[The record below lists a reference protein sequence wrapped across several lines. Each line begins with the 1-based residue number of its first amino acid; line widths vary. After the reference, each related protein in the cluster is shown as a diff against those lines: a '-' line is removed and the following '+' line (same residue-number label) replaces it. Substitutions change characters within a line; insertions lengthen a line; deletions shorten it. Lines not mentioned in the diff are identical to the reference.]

1 MPAWPVA
8 RLKRAFPKAVPADKP
23 FALVTSGA
31 HGLLIAAV
39 NSCAADAGVAVGAR
53 LTDARAALP
62 SLICRAAEP
71 REDDIA
77 LLRLA
82 RWAGRY
88 GPNRNTDGSDGL
100 WIDITG
106 VAHLYGGEE
115 NLLEDLVQRLTSFG
129 VPSHAAL
136 ADTFGAAH
144 ALARFGIGDAGTW
157 ALAAAGTG
165 RAVLASFPVE
175 SMRLDAKAVLLLKR
189 LGLRRAGQLYDLPR
203 ESLARR
209 FRSRDVA
216 GEVLTRLDQM
226 LGLKQ
231 EPRVPLS
238 EPPVLTVRRTFA
250 EPLLSGQAI
259 ETIAMALCEDLS
271 ALLKE
276 KGRGARSV
284 RLSLYRADGT
294 VAEIAISLRTPSRDG
309 AHLMLLLKEKFD
321 SIDAGF
327 GIDLMV
333 LDVLRAGRVR
343 DVQDGFSDDDA
354 AADYDPGP
362 LIDRLSNR
370 LGVDAVTIL
379 EPRASH
385 IPERREV
392 RVAALKASLA
402 PVPSLTDR
410 SGGARLPS
418 PRRGGVGG
426 GVTNEDRSPGNPPTP
441 NPSPRRAGGSP
452 SAIGGG
458 GCTEVLPMASLN
470 ARQKG
475 SPPLIYEP
483 PWPYGHYGKG
493 PRRPPFVFAR
503 PEPIS
508 VVAEIP
514 DGPPARFIWRR
525 VERRVQRAEGPERI
539 APEWWRAIGLGQN
552 QKRPCSRDYYEIE
565 DETGARY
572 WVFRHGLYGGAEDES
587 DDPPRWFLHGL
598 FA

>member
-1 MPAWPVA
+1 MKRIVSVWLPAWPIA
-8 RLKRAFPKAVPADKP
+8 RLKRAFSKAVPADKP

-31 HGLLIAAV
+31 HGLLISAV

-71 REDDIA
+71 REDEIA

-88 GPNRNTDGSDGL
+88 GPNRNVEGSDGL

-115 NLLEDLVQRLTSFG
+115 NLLDDLVQRLASFG
-129 VPSHAAL
+129 VPSHAGL
-136 ADTFGAAH
+136 ADTFGGAY
-144 ALARFGIGDAGTW
+144 ALARFGIPGAGTW
-157 ALAAAGTG
+157 VLAAAGTG

-175 SMRLDAKAVLLLKR
+175 SLRIDAKSVLLLKR
-189 LGLRRAGQLYDLPR
+189 LGLRCIGQLYDLPR

-226 LGLKQ
+226 LGLSQ
-231 EPRVPLS
+231 EPRVPLA
-238 EPPVLTVRRTFA
+238 EPPVLSVRRAFA

-259 ETIAMALCEDLS
+259 ETIAAELCEELS
-271 ALLKE
+271 AHLKE

-294 VAEIAISLRTPSRDG
+294 VAEVAISLRKPSRDG

-333 LDVLRAGRVR
+333 LDVLRARRVT
-343 DVQDGFSDDDA
+343 DTQDGFSEGDA
-354 AADYDPGP
+354 AGAGYDPGP

-370 LGVDAVTIL
+370 LSAGAVTIL
-379 EPRASH
+379 RSRASH
-385 IPERREV
+385 IPERSEV
-392 RVAALKASLA
+392 RVAAL
-402 PVPSLTDR
+402 V
-410 SGGARLPS
+410 
-418 PRRGGVGG
+418 
-426 GVTNEDRSPGNPPTP
+426 
-441 NPSPRRAGGSP
+441 
-452 SAIGGG
+452 
-458 GCTEVLPMASLN
+458 
-470 ARQKG
+470 
-475 SPPLIYEP
+475 SPPLPVSAFNGEREMTYVP
-483 PWPYGHYGKG
+483 PWPYGPYGKG

-508 VVAEIP
+508 VVAEVP

-539 APEWWRAIGLGQN
+539 APEWWRAIGVAQD
-552 QKRPCSRDYYEIE
+552 QKRPRPRDYYDIE

-572 WVFRHGLYGGAEDES
+572 WVFRHGLYGGVEDDEN
-587 DDPPRWFLHGL
+587 DDPPRWFMHGL

>member
-1 MPAWPVA
+1 MPAA
-8 RLKRAFPKAVPADKP
+8 KP

-31 HGLLIAAV
+31 HGLLISAV

-71 REDDIA
+71 REDEIA

-88 GPNRNTDGSDGL
+88 GPNRNVEGSDGL

-115 NLLEDLVQRLTSFG
+115 NLLDDLVQRLASFG
-129 VPSHAAL
+129 VPSHAGL
-136 ADTFGAAH
+136 ADTFGGAY
-144 ALARFGIGDAGTW
+144 ALARFGIPGAGTW

-175 SMRLDAKAVLLLKR
+175 SLRIDAKSVLLLKR
-189 LGLRRAGQLYDLPR
+189 LGLRCIGQLYDLPR

-226 LGLKQ
+226 LGLSQ
-231 EPRVPLS
+231 EPRVPLA
-238 EPPVLTVRRTFA
+238 EPPVLSVRRAFA

-259 ETIAMALCEDLS
+259 ETIAAELCEELS
-271 ALLKE
+271 AHLKE

-294 VAEIAISLRTPSRDG
+294 VAEVAISLRKPSRDG

-333 LDVLRAGRVR
+333 LDVLRARRVT
-343 DVQDGFSDDDA
+343 DTQDGFSEGDA
-354 AADYDPGP
+354 AGAGYDPGP

-370 LGVDAVTIL
+370 LSAGAVTIL
-379 EPRASH
+379 RSRASH
-385 IPERREV
+385 IPERSEV
-392 RVAALKASLA
+392 RVAAL
-402 PVPSLTDR
+402 V
-410 SGGARLPS
+410 
-418 PRRGGVGG
+418 
-426 GVTNEDRSPGNPPTP
+426 
-441 NPSPRRAGGSP
+441 
-452 SAIGGG
+452 
-458 GCTEVLPMASLN
+458 
-470 ARQKG
+470 
-475 SPPLIYEP
+475 SPPLPVSAFNGEREMTYVP
-483 PWPYGHYGKG
+483 PWPYGPYGKG

-508 VVAEIP
+508 VVAEVP

-539 APEWWRAIGLGQN
+539 APEWWRAIGVAQD
-552 QKRPCSRDYYEIE
+552 QKRPRPRDYYDIE

-572 WVFRHGLYGGAEDES
+572 WVFRYGLYGGVEDDEN
-587 DDPPRWFLHGL
+587 DDPPRWFMHGL

>member
-1 MPAWPVA
+1 M
-8 RLKRAFPKAVPADKP
+8 PADKP

-31 HGLLIAAV
+31 HGLLISAV
-39 NSCAADAGVAVGAR
+39 NPCAASAGVAVGAR

-157 ALAAAGTG
+157 ALAAAGTE

-189 LGLRRAGQLYDLPR
+189 LGLRCAGQLYDLPR

-231 EPRVPLS
+231 EPRVPLA

-370 LGVDAVTIL
+370 LGAETITIL

-385 IPERREV
+385 IPERSEV
-392 RVAALKASLA
+392 RVPALVSLPL
-402 PVPSLTDR
+402 PV
-410 SGGARLPS
+410 
-418 PRRGGVGG
+418 
-426 GVTNEDRSPGNPPTP
+426 
-441 NPSPRRAGGSP
+441 
-452 SAIGGG
+452 SA
-458 GCTEVLPMASLN
+458 LN
-470 ARQKG
+470 GEREMT
-475 SPPLIYEP
+475 YEP
-483 PWPYGHYGKG
+483 PWPYGPYGKG

-552 QKRPCSRDYYEIE
+552 QKRPRSRDYYEIE

>member
-1 MPAWPVA
+1 M
-8 RLKRAFPKAVPADKP
+8 RLKRAFSKAVPADKP

-31 HGLLIAAV
+31 HGLLISAV

-53 LTDARAALP
+53 MTDARAALP

-88 GPNRNTDGSDGL
+88 GPNRNVEGSDGL

-115 NLLEDLVQRLTSFG
+115 NLLDDLVQRLASFG
-129 VPSHAAL
+129 VPSHAGL
-136 ADTFGAAH
+136 ADTFGGAY
-144 ALARFGIGDAGTW
+144 ALARFGIPGAGTW
-157 ALAAAGTG
+157 ALAATGTG

-175 SMRLDAKAVLLLKR
+175 SLRIDAKSVLLLKR
-189 LGLRRAGQLYDLPR
+189 LGLRCIGQLYDLPR

-226 LGLKQ
+226 LGLRQ
-231 EPRVPLS
+231 EPCVPLA
-238 EPPVLTVRRTFA
+238 EPPVLSVRRAFA

-259 ETIAMALCEDLS
+259 ETIAAELCEELS
-271 ALLKE
+271 AHLKE
-276 KGRGARSV
+276 KGRGVRSV

-294 VAEIAISLRTPSRDG
+294 VAEVAISLRKPSRDG

-333 LDVLRAGRVR
+333 LDVLRARRVT
-343 DVQDGFSDDDA
+343 DSQEGFSEDA
-354 AADYDPGP
+354 GAGYDPGP

-370 LGVDAVTIL
+370 LSADAVTIL
-379 EPRASH
+379 RFRESH
-385 IPERREV
+385 IPERSEV
-392 RVAALKASLA
+392 RAAALAAFTPPPFIAERCSASTWGR
-402 PVPSLTDR
+402 P
-410 SGGARLPS
+410 
-418 PRRGGVGG
+418 GG
-426 GVTNEDRSPGNPPTP
+426 GESQKLPVGTPPATLSGIPPTP
-441 NPSPRRAGGSP
+441 NPSPRVEGGLTYVPP
-452 SAIGGG
+452 SY
-458 GCTEVLPMASLN
+458 V
-470 ARQKG
+470 
-475 SPPLIYEP
+475 P
-483 PWPYGHYGKG
+483 PWPYGPYGKG

-539 APEWWRAIGLGQN
+539 APEWWRAIGVAQD
-552 QKRPCSRDYYEIE
+552 QKRPRPRDYYDIE

-587 DDPPRWFLHGL
+587 DNDDPPRWFMHGL

>member
-1 MPAWPVA
+1 MKRIVSVWLPAWPIA
-8 RLKRAFPKAVPADKP
+8 RLKRAFSKAVPADKP

-31 HGLLIAAV
+31 HGLLISAV
-39 NSCAADAGVAVGAR
+39 NSCAADAGVSVGAR

-88 GPNRNTDGSDGL
+88 GPNRNVEGSDGL

-231 EPRVPLS
+231 EPRVPLA
-238 EPPVLTVRRTFA
+238 EPPVLSVRRTFA

-259 ETIAMALCEDLS
+259 ETIAVALCEDLS

-294 VAEIAISLRTPSRDG
+294 VAEVAILLRTPSRDG

-343 DVQDGFSDDDA
+343 DVQDGFSEDDTG
-354 AADYDPGP
+354 ADYDPGP

-370 LGVDAVTIL
+370 LGAETITIL

-392 RVAALKASLA
+392 RVQALVSLPL
-402 PVPSLTDR
+402 PVSALNKER
-410 SGGARLPS
+410 
-418 PRRGGVGG
+418 
-426 GVTNEDRSPGNPPTP
+426 
-441 NPSPRRAGGSP
+441 GSP
-452 SAIGGG
+452 L
-458 GCTEVLPMASLN
+458 T
-470 ARQKG
+470 
-475 SPPLIYEP
+475 YEP
-483 PWPYGHYGKG
+483 PWPYGPYGKG

-539 APEWWRAIGLGQN
+539 APEWWREIGLGQN
-552 QKRPCSRDYYEIE
+552 QKRPRARDYYDIE

>member
-1 MPAWPVA
+1 MKRIVSVWLPAWPIA
-8 RLKRAFPKAVPADKP
+8 RLKRAFPKAVPPDKP

-31 HGLLIAAV
+31 HGLLISAV
-39 NSCAADAGVAVGAR
+39 NSCAVDAGVAVGAR
-53 LTDARAALP
+53 LTDARAAVP

-71 REDDIA
+71 REDEIA

-88 GPNRNTDGSDGL
+88 GPNRNTDGDDGL

-115 NLLEDLVQRLTSFG
+115 KLLDDLVQRLTRFG
-129 VPSHAAL
+129 VPSHVGL

-144 ALARFGIGDAGTW
+144 ALARFGIPDAGTW

-165 RAVLASFPVE
+165 RAVFASFPVE
-175 SMRLDAKAVLLLKR
+175 SLRLDAKSVLLLKR
-189 LGLRRAGQLYDLPR
+189 LGLRRAGQLYELPR

-231 EPRVPLS
+231 EPRGPLA
-238 EPPVLTVRRTFA
+238 EPPVMSVRRAFA

-259 ETIAMALCEDLS
+259 ETIAVALCEELS

-294 VAEIAISLRTPSRDG
+294 VAEVAISLRTPSRDG

-333 LDVLRAGRVR
+333 LDVLRARRVT
-343 DVQDGFSDDDA
+343 DSQEGFSEDAA

-370 LGVDAVTIL
+370 LGADAVTIL
-379 EPRASH
+379 RSRASH
-385 IPERREV
+385 IPERSEV
-392 RVAALKASLA
+392 RMAALS
-402 PVPSLTDR
+402 S
-410 SGGARLPS
+410 PS
-418 PRRGGVGG
+418 PRSSRGEGRGEG
-426 GVTNEDRSPGNPPTP
+426 RPLAQSPVAAPHP
-441 NPSPRRAGGSP
+441 NPLPVALVRANGERGSP
-452 SAIGGG
+452 L
-458 GCTEVLPMASLN
+458 T
-470 ARQKG
+470 
-475 SPPLIYEP
+475 YEP
-483 PWPYGHYGKG
+483 PWPYGPYGKG

-525 VERRVQRAEGPERI
+525 VERRIARAEGPERI
-539 APEWWRAIGLGQN
+539 APEWWRAIGLGEN
-552 QKRPCSRDYYEIE
+552 QKRQRVRDYYDIE

-572 WVFRHGLYGGAEDES
+572 WVFRHGLYGGAENESEDDE
-587 DDPPRWFLHGL
+587 PPRWFLHGL